1 MLRLVLKSAAREP
14 SDHAT
19 LMRTILHTLIALA
32 CMSAAASGAQLPVLR
47 YGQAYSAT
55 NSVYSLPIAIAERE
69 GLFTREGLDFRVV
82 IPVPGGSD
90 KMIHALHDDTID
102 ITHVATPFLVRAAL
116 AGSDAVAIAA
126 EFNNPIYSLIAHPDI
141 TRIADLKGK
150 LIGLAD
156 PGGSI
161 TVSMRK
167 LLALNGIR
175 EADVRVKTIEG
186 TQARWNCLKRGECV
200 AVPLGQPQDLLAQ
213 SEGFRLLGL
222 STDAVPQYVYTV
234 TAVRKSWAEGHRD
247 LVVRYVRGLAAAHR
261 TIRDPAQRP
270 LVITTI
276 VETTGVTPAI
286 AERTMA
292 LYLEPDRKVLP
303 RQAEIDMAGFAQVI
317 ASMGDAGLLK
327 APLPSADRFVDRQ
340 YLRAAGMQ

>member
-1 MLRLVLKSAAREP
+1 MCIRDS
-14 SDHAT
+14 
-19 LMRTILHTLIALA
+19 
-32 CMSAAASGAQLPVLR
+32 
-47 YGQAYSAT
+47 
-55 NSVYSLPIAIAERE
+55 
-69 GLFTREGLDFRVV
+69 
-82 IPVPGGSD
+82 
-90 KMIHALHDDTID
+90 
-102 ITHVATPFLVRAAL
+102 LVRAAL

-141 TRIADLKGK
+141 TRVADLKGK
-150 LIGLAD
+150 VVGLAD

-167 LLALNGIR
+167 LLALHGVR
-175 EADVRVKTIEG
+175 ETDIRVKTIEG

-213 SEGFRLLGL
+213 TEGFRLLGL

-234 TAVRKSWAEGHRD
+234 TAVRKSWAEANRD

-261 TIRDPAQRP
+261 TIRDPAKRP
-270 LVITTI
+270 LVIKTI

-303 RQAEIDMAGFAQVI
+303 RQAEIEMAGFAQVI
-317 ASMGDAGLLK
+317 ASMGEAGLLK
-327 APLPSADRFVDRQ
+327 APLPPPDRFVDLQ
-340 YLRAAGMQ
+340 YLRLAGMQ